1 MQMAQPEHNVM
12 VEQQLFDVHAH
23 VNVKRA
29 ELELVV
35 AQLASARHDLEQTGS
50 RVALAET
57 PLAQREHS
65 VARRRLHDL
74 EKRHLETAQE
84 LDRLLSTQDALLAKL
99 VG

>member
-1 MQMAQPEHNVM
+1 M
-12 VEQQLFDVHAH
+12 VEQQLFDVHARL
-23 VNVKRA
+23 NVKRA

-35 AQLASARHDLEQTGS
+35 ARLALARHQVEETGS

-65 VARRRLHDL
+65 LARKRLHTR
-74 EKRHLETAQE
+74 EKRHHETTEE
-84 LDRLLSTQDALLAKL
+84 LDGLLSTQDALLAKL